1 MSEFPVIRRAIPK
14 RRYQV
19 GDYGVTLLAEI
30 ESGDGIDYTLILAFV
45 REGDAKPSLFVCAE
59 QLPPGERGAG
69 RYRLRV
75 VNRAMSEVL
84 DSGDGWADPDRFTD
98 EALQVGMQLLGLGE
112 ETPYRL
118 G

>member
-19 GDYGVTLLAEI
+19 GEYGVTLLGEI
-30 ESGDGIDYTLILAFV
+30 ESGDGVDYTHILAFV
-45 REGDAKPSLFVCAE
+45 REGDAKPSLVVCAE
-59 QLPPGERGAG
+59 PQPASQGSAG
-69 RYRLRV
+69 SYRLRL

-84 DSGDGWADPDRFTD
+84 DTADAWGDAERFT
-98 EALQVGMQLLGLGE
+98 EEGLRVGMQLLGLSG